1 MRLILRRL
9 QLTAKR
15 KNFHGAKNRC
25 HFQLATY
32 FSRPDKTSEASL
44 HLVPHSGTKSAGE
57 VGKIDNVTTA
67 R

>member
-15 KNFHGAKNRC
+15 KNFHGAKSRC

-32 FSRPDKTSEASL
+32 FPVPTKHRKHLSTWSRTAGLNQRARSERS
-44 HLVPHSGTKSAGE
+44 KM
-57 VGKIDNVTTA
+57 
-67 R
+67 